1 MPFKKIKRAFK
12 KITKPVAK
20 VLDKVVPNEIK
31 PALPYLAAIA
41 PYMLPAGAGAGLAGI
56 GINNP
61 MLQRAILTGGLNL
74 GSQLAQE
81 GSEGDF
87 SALSLG
93 LAGLQGALTAPG
105 AADTLRGAQTVKGT
119 PFADVALESA
129 DATLT
134 GGGVLESAKN
144 IGLEGLATGAEK
156 ISGIMSAAKDNP
168 ISMAG
173 LKAASIPFTQ
183 GSADLG
189 MATARK
195 ALQDY
200 EAELAAF
207 NAQAGADQEAS
218 DSARRAAIIA
228 SMTRADFTQDIIDE
242 TLDQLGLKD
251 GGIARLGFDNGGTP
265 VYLDD
270 SLFKDKEYLTLLKDS
285 GRLEDGI
292 KKLIAKEDVPSA
304 SKYATLRKLYDET
317 PDKVDKFS
325 KRIDEE
331 VKEKFPDA
339 DMGKIDPFDRFPMEV
354 MLIEKILEKQ
364 GKTIDDL
371 DEEYGELLEKKGLK
385 EVANKVISD
394 YYSKL
399 EKKSN
404 GGIARLGFDN
414 GGDVDFGG
422 IKEAIK
428 GIAQNN
434 MEEGV
439 TQMYVSDSAG
449 VIPLKAGDAVTGRTM
464 EMMAMGAIEP
474 YGKNDFRDPDG
485 YERFIDI
492 FTKEQDKNKEL
503 NAEGMK
509 KGGIASLK
517 DGGIMNLGG
526 KEMDM
531 RTGGFI
537 PIGAKER
544 ADDVPARLSK
554 NEFVMTADAV
564 RAAGGGSV
572 NQGAKRMYD
581 LMHNL
586 EARA

>member
-1 MPFKKIKRAFK
+1 MPFKKIKSAFK

-31 PALPYLAAIA
+31 PFLPYAAAAA
-41 PYMLPAGAGAGLAGI
+41 PYLLPAGIAGGSGI
-56 GINNP
+56 GA
-61 MLQRAILTGGLNL
+61 LLRRAALTGGLNL
-74 GSQLAQE
+74 GAQLSQE

-105 AADTLRGAQTVKGT
+105 AAETFRAGQTIQGS
-119 PFADVALESA
+119 PFGDVALESA

-183 GSADLG
+183 GSMDLG
-189 MATARK
+189 IATARK

-207 NAQAGADQEAS
+207 NAQAGIDQAAS
-218 DSARRAAIIA
+218 DADRRSAIIA
-228 SMTRADFTQDIIDE
+228 SMTRADFPQNIIDE

-251 GGIARLGFDNGGTP
+251 GGIARLGFDNGGD
-265 VYLDD
+265 V
-270 SLFKDKEYLTLLKDS
+270 EYDNIDTIEAYAK
-285 GRLEDGI
+285 RL
-292 KKLIAKEDVPSA
+292 A
-304 SKYATLRKLYDET
+304 
-317 PDKVDKFS
+317 
-325 KRIDEE
+325 DEE
-331 VKEKFPDA
+331 DISYKEALERAKKEMPGKKSFFEKF
-339 DMGKIDPFDRFPMEV
+339 
-354 MLIEKILEKQ
+354 
-364 GKTIDDL
+364 
-371 DEEYGELLEKKGLK
+371 GEAMDVFRPGAGLTGY
-385 EVANKVISD
+385 A
-394 YYSKL
+394 
-399 EKKSN
+399 
-404 GGIARLGFDN
+404 N

-449 VIPLKAGDAVTGRTM
+449 VIPLKGGDAVTGRTM

-492 FTKEQDKNKEL
+492 LTKEQDKNKEL
-503 NAEGMK
+503 NEEGMK
-509 KGGIASLK
+509 KGGLASYK

-572 NQGAKRMYD
+572 NKGAKRMYD